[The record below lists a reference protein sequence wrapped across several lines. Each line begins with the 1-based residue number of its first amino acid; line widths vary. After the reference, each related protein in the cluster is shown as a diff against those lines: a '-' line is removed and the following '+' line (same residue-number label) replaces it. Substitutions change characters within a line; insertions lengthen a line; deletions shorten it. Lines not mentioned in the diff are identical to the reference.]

1 MTVLQIV
8 KVSSKPPMM
17 SFQCPYDVIPVPK
30 QQGQHC
36 KFRVQKGYSSRTTAS
51 ESWR

>member
-17 SFQCPYDVIPVPK
+17 SFQCPYDVIPVPRHWDPGILLSIK
-30 QQGQHC
+30 VAVLC
-36 KFRVQKGYSSRTTAS
+36 
-51 ESWR
+51 

>member
-17 SFQCPYDVIPVPK
+17 SFQCPYDVIPVWDPGILLSIK
-30 QQGQHC
+30 VAVLC
-36 KFRVQKGYSSRTTAS
+36 
-51 ESWR
+51 